1 MSSPE
6 FTEFQLLQAVHHAF
20 QLPENAP
27 QVRSKPRASGLTSDA
42 REVAYSMAN
51 VPKSNP
57 HSEQPD
63 RVDMAFTQEQGRLA
77 EEITIGALAQ
87 LGWPVTDRQIEL
99 PADYFVTGHPD
110 GIIGYHTLFEHK
122 LYGRFAY
129 KDLARDGI
137 WGSKGRDILAQA
149 ALYGDALGLDDVLI
163 VVASQDASSI
173 RLEFRQAAF
182 RNKGI
187 NPKVQLF
194 RVDMAD
200 LRPLIPQLKARA
212 EFFIDWMA
220 TDGDPSHVA
229 WEHDPNRDAFP
240 WSYSE
245 WRSRAIADGPSDQ
258 LVAPPAFQW

>member
-1 MSSPE
+1 MADLETFNE
-6 FTEFQLLQAVHHAF
+6 FDLLQAVHHAF

-27 QVRSKPRASGLTSDA
+27 QIRSKPRASSLTGDA
-42 REVAYSMAN
+42 REIAYMMAN
-51 VPKSNP
+51 TPKSNP
-57 HSEQPD
+57 HAENAD

-87 LGWPVTDRQIEL
+87 LGWPVEDRQIEL

-110 GIIGYHTLFEHK
+110 GIIAGRTLFEHK

-129 KDLARDGI
+129 KDLAREGI

-149 ALYGDALGLDDVLI
+149 ALYGDALDLDDVLI

-182 RNKGI
+182 RNKGL
-187 NPKVQLF
+187 NPKVMLF
-194 RVDMAD
+194 RVEMAD
-200 LRPLIPQLKARA
+200 LRPLIPALKARA
-212 EFFIDWMA
+212 LFFILWA
-220 TDGDPSHVA
+220 ETDGNPANIA
-229 WEHDPNRDAFP
+229 WESDPNKNQFP

-245 WRSRAIADGPSDQ
+245 WADRAISDGPGH
-258 LVAPPAFQW
+258 LVAPPAFAW